1 MPLKRRV
8 PSSHFVDRPRS
19 PKVTGELGH
28 GPPTV
33 RGAIK
38 QSVIRR
44 GIQGVRAVSSEE
56 AVKPVA
62 VQHPCLVQGGLMRRA
77 VVLRAKHEM
86 RRHCRVQPQS
96 VGLGDLQSRRQ
107 IGHLGILPTKHPA
120 IVGHNDVAV
129 VHPHEV
135 VLVGMGSARRGSAL
149 PVKLAIP
156 SLSPVQC
163 APQVDATHKHVTG
176 IGGIH
181 FQAQIPERLSQIV

>member
-1 MPLKRRV
+1 
-8 PSSHFVDRPRS
+8 
-19 PKVTGELGH
+19 
-28 GPPTV
+28 
-33 RGAIK
+33 
-38 QSVIRR
+38 
-44 GIQGVRAVSSEE
+44 
-56 AVKPVA
+56 
-62 VQHPCLVQGGLMRRA
+62 MRRA

-135 VLVGMGSARRGSAL
+135 VLVGMGSARRGSTL

-181 FQAQIPERLSQIV
+181 FQAQIPERLSQIVRAVDGHAKQIGTGGLGGHRLPSGPGVDTSPEGQEVLLDVVAGHSVHRVAVG